1 MTAPRNPS
9 GTRRAHFRNGKPVR
23 ATGIKGRKGRQWHG
37 GTSRRA
43 MRKGQWRSRRR
54 STVLGACWM
63 STGSLTTLM
72 FLRGSYGWA
81 ALFGV
86 LTVGFGALHAGQAV
100 YRHSRDRR
108 TGGAPP
114 PAARTAPKRPPVKAR
129 ARATV
134 SAGVRDAAARKPVL
148 VENYTADRKRK
159 HPADEDWARASA

>member
-86 LTVGFGALHAGQAV
+86 LSVGFGAAHAGHSL
-100 YRHSRDRR
+100 YRHARDRR

-114 PAARTAPKRPPVKAR
+114 VKARTAPVKPPVRQR

-148 VENYTADRKRK
+148 VENYTAKRKR
-159 HPADEDWARASA
+159 PADEDWARASA

>member
-1 MTAPRNPS
+1 MPRPANPS
-9 GTRRAHFRNGKPVR
+9 GTRRAHYRNGKPVR
-23 ATGIKGRKGRQWHG
+23 ATGIKGRKAQRYGPRTRRPRGRG
-37 GTSRRA
+37 SL
-43 MRKGQWRSRRR
+43 
-54 STVLGACWM
+54 LGACWM

>member
-1 MTAPRNPS
+1 MSGPANPS
-9 GTRRAHFRNGKPVR
+9 GTRRAHYRKGKPVR
-23 ATGIKGRKGRQWHG
+23 STSIKGRKTQHYGPRKHVRRGR
-37 GTSRRA
+37 GTL
-43 MRKGQWRSRRR
+43 
-54 STVLGACWM
+54 LGACWM

-114 PAARTAPKRPPVKAR
+114 VSARTAPKRPPVKAR

-134 SAGVRDAAARKPVL
+134 SAGVRDAAARRPQL
-148 VENYTADRKRK
+148 VESYQAGRKAKEPDWMRATA
-159 HPADEDWARASA
+159 